1 MKNPFKA
8 FAIFVVIILSIL
20 FLGSCTTSQ
29 HGYNYSQHA
38 KRGQKLSKKVQK
50 MNKGNDLVHF
60 KAPCKRKK

>member
-8 FAIFVVIILSIL
+8 FFVFVVLILMIF
-20 FLGSCTTSQ
+20 FLGSCSSSS

-50 MNKGNDLVHF
+50 MNRGNDLVHF
-60 KAPCKRKK
+60 KAPCKRK